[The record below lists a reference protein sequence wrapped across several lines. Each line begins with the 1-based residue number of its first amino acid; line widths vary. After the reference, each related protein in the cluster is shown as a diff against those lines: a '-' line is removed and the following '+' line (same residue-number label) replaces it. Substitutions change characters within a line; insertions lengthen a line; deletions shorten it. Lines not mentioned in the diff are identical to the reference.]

1 MYLHTAQEFIEPRAN
16 AHPIL
21 GLHQAFSI
29 MGQFNILHKSQI
41 TFLQNCNL
49 HSSGNEKSGKHSF
62 PIKIP
67 FSCQYFLPREKDHSL
82 LFLLLTNFL
91 NSGCKVY

>member
-16 AHPIL
+16 AHAIPRL
-21 GLHQAFSI
+21 TGLHLAFSI
-29 MGQFNILHKSQI
+29 MGQFNILYKSEI
-41 TFLQNCNL
+41 TFPQKCNL
-49 HSSGNEKSGKHSF
+49 YTAGNEKSSKHSF

-82 LFLLLTNFL
+82 LFY
-91 NSGCKVY
+91 C